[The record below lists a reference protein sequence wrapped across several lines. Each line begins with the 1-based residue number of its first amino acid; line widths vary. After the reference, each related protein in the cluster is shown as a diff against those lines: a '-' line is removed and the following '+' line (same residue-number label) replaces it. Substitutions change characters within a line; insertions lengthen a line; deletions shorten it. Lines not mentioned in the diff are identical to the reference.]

1 MYVLGIDA
9 GGTKTH
15 CVIADENENILAEGF
30 AGASQH
36 QLFGIEQTEKN
47 LQAAI
52 SAALKE
58 AGISLQDL
66 SYAVLGMSGADGE
79 DDFALLNPAAEKYC
93 PAFPSG

>member
-36 QLFGIEQTEKN
+36 QLFGIRQTEKN
-47 LQAAI
+47 LQLAV

-58 AGISLQDL
+58 ADLLFRISPTLCLVCQ
-66 SYAVLGMSGADGE
+66 VLTVKMI
-79 DDFALLNPAAEKYC
+79 LPC
-93 PAFPSG
+93 

>member
-15 CVIADENENILAEGF
+15 CVIADENENILAESF

-36 QLFGIEQTEKN
+36 QLFGIRQTEEN
-47 LQAAI
+47 LQLAV

-58 AGISLQDL
+58 AGFRISPTLYLVCQ
-66 SYAVLGMSGADGE
+66 VLTVRMI
-79 DDFALLNPAAEKYC
+79 LPC
-93 PAFPSG
+93 

>member
-36 QLFGIEQTEKN
+36 QLFGQKGICRLPFPLPLRKPES
-47 LQAAI
+47 AFRI
-52 SAALKE
+52 SPTR
-58 AGISLQDL
+58 
-66 SYAVLGMSGADGE
+66 
-79 DDFALLNPAAEKYC
+79 F
-93 PAFPSG
+93 